1 MQERWLRGHVTDDF
15 LWEKKRIR
23 LRIRIRIGFIFVF
36 CVTHLTQLQLPV
48 CCPLFSATG
57 NYHLRNTGDL
67 FFLSDTVQPLK
78 LHASTLAIIKL
89 RHQSAR
95 TRAAQLQIARAITTR
110 KSWSRLGRWGGPK
123 WSSRLRKHV
132 LGPAR
137 RYRYKCGYYSSQVQ
151 TAYLPT
157 VPGQLGDYAIYKIL
171 PLPQLHLQNAIE
183 GIYCIVLVLHRQLNH
198 L

>member
-1 MQERWLRGHVTDDF
+1 MHFFFNTIQYNRALCREYGRKMQERWLRGHVTDDF

-110 KSWSRLGRWGGPK
+110 KSWSRLGRWGGQNGA
-123 WSSRLRKHV
+123 V
-132 LGPAR
+132 D
-137 RYRYKCGYYSSQVQ
+137 CGN
-151 TAYLPT
+151 TF
-157 VPGQLGDYAIYKIL
+157 
-171 PLPQLHLQNAIE
+171 
-183 GIYCIVLVLHRQLNH
+183 
-198 L
+198 